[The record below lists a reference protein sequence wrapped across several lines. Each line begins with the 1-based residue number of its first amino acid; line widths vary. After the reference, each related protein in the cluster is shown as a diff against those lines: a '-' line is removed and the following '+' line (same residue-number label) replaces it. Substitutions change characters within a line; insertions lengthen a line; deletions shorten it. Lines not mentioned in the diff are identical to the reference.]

1 MQTQIDPKRPFLVD
15 SSAIIGGSVFG
26 SPSVTTYAE
35 STAGAE
41 AGGRTGLSSLWA
53 AGCFA
58 ILLIA
63 TPLAKAIPSA
73 ATAPVV
79 IVVGLTIVA
88 GFRRIDTSEL
98 TELLPAVVVLV
109 CTLLW
114 GNFGTGIAAGLL
126 GYVLVKL
133 CAGKWR
139 DVHPGMWIMAPFLV
153 YFFIAAV

>member
-1 MQTQIDPKRPFLVD
+1 M
-15 SSAIIGGSVFG
+15 AGSLFG

-35 STAGAE
+35 SAAGAE

-53 AGCFA
+53 AACFA

-63 TPLAKAIPSA
+63 TPLAGAIPSA

-88 GFRRIDTSEL
+88 GFRRIDSSDL
-98 TELLPAVVVLV
+98 TELLPAVIVLV

-126 GYVLVKL
+126 GYVLIKV
-133 CAGKWR
+133 CAGKWK
-139 DVHPGMWIMAPFLV
+139 DIHPGMWVMTPFLV
-153 YFFIAAV
+153 YFFIAAA